1 MIETFVEGMAEFV
14 MLGFALT
21 MLIVAWVVPVA
32 VIFGVITICTSGGH
46 GDE

>member
-21 MLIVAWVVPVA
+21 MLIAAWVIPVA
-32 VIFGVITICTSGGH
+32 VIFGVITICTR
-46 GDE
+46 GD